1 MTPTSFFPNT
11 SNTLEKDV
19 GWFSPQLMMNTR
31 DLQVFNMYGE
41 IKNAGTIAGPLFPSN
56 AMELLVSAIGT
67 DAVTGSSPYTH
78 TISQSDSLASLTIE
92 KNIGG
97 FQSLQFAGCMA
108 NKLTLKCATGNSA
121 VEMSADILAQSAA
134 ILTTPTAFSI
144 VDEIPYIFTGAT
156 LTLFTH
162 ARAEARSVSITVDNG
177 VKEDYTFNGS
187 GNPNFLT
194 PETLHVNG
202 TVDLYWSSLNDSTY
216 GDFTSMVNGTVGALS
231 IAFAQPGG
239 INTVTITLPKVVLSK
254 YGNDIKVGDLVV
266 STLSFEAA
274 KSLSSGYTIQ
284 AVVTNAV
291 STAY

>member
-11 SNTLEKDV
+11 SNTMEKDP
-19 GWFSPQLMMNTR
+19 GWFSPQLLMNTR

-41 IKNAGTIAGPLFPSN
+41 IKNAGSIAGPLFPSN
-56 AMELLVSAIGT
+56 AMELFVSSIGT
-67 DAVTGSSPYTH
+67 DVVTGTGPYTH

-97 FQSLQFAGCMA
+97 FQSLQFAGCMSS
-108 NKLTLKCATGNSA
+108 KLTLKCATGNA
-121 VEMSADILAQSAA
+121 PVDVTADMVAQSVA
-134 ILTTPTAFSI
+134 ILTSPTAFSI

-162 ARAEARSVSITVDNG
+162 ARAEARSVSLTIDNG
-177 VKEDYTFNGS
+177 IKEDYTFNGS

-202 TVDLYWSSLNDSTY
+202 TVDVYWSSLNDSTY
-216 GDFTSMVNGTVGALS
+216 GDFTSMVNGTVGALQ
-231 IAFAQPGG
+231 IQLTQPSTT
-239 INTVTITLPKVVLSK
+239 NTVTINMPKVVLSK
-254 YGNDIKVGDLVV
+254 YANDIKVGDLVV

-284 AVVTNAV
+284 AIVQNSV